1 MGKAGTSYVPVNPI
15 KYRTLSKFWYKHSTF
30 VAFCLMPVIRK
41 QWLKQGNYSDDQT
54 ARNQRF
60 WPDSAQ
66 ILRHQYG
73 ISAAETQTFL
83 SAKRHQRI
91 SKSSKNILY
100 SLIMTVALTSPRQ
113 WALRGDDVV
122 VETRVWPNE
131 ALFTVWPLKPGPPKN
146 FLLQQIR
153 NRSLINSK
161 EFGVRTSSESVLFFL
176 SNIYIFTC

>member
-1 MGKAGTSYVPVNPI
+1 MCPWTRLN
-15 KYRTLSKFWYKHSTF
+15 
-30 VAFCLMPVIRK
+30 
-41 QWLKQGNYSDDQT
+41 T
-54 ARNQRF
+54 ARSVSFDINIRPLWPFVLCLSFVNNGYNKVTTPTTNQRF

-113 WALRGDDVV
+113 WALWGDDVV

-153 NRSLINSK
+153 NRSLINS
-161 EFGVRTSSESVLFFL
+161 
-176 SNIYIFTC
+176 